1 MRAVLK
7 VYKHSKFDLCL
18 IIVKL
23 TIKYF
28 IVSKTKNLSLI
39 DLTIGAAGQ
48 VLLVQ
53 ETFPGHKFCLQ
64 SWRHL
69 GHG

>member
-1 MRAVLK
+1 MCAVLT
-7 VYKHSKFDLCL
+7 VYKHK
-18 IIVKL
+18 KL
-23 TIKYF
+23 TYVNNSKIEYKNF

-39 DLTIGAAGQ
+39 DLAIGAAGQ

-53 ETFPGHKFCLQ
+53 ETFPEHKFCLQ

>member
-1 MRAVLK
+1 MCAVLT
-7 VYKHSKFDLCL
+7 VYKHKKWTYVNNSK
-18 IIVKL
+18 IEYKN
-23 TIKYF
+23 F

-39 DLTIGAAGQ
+39 DLAIGAAGQ